1 MEYAPGFSSIAALL
15 ADAGRAAMVWA
26 LMDGSARPAGE
37 LALLAGLSPSST
49 SAHLAK
55 LVEGGLLAQQRHG
68 RNRYYRL
75 AGPEVG
81 QLVEALASAALAAQP
96 RQAHA
101 LPVSRG
107 TPLAMRE
114 ARTCYDHLAGELAVG
129 VFARMC
135 AAGWLSEE
143 DGALKLTASGEL
155 GLQALGID
163 LQQVG
168 RQRRQRLCACPDWSE
183 RKPHLG
189 GALGAALLSLCEGE
203 GWLRRSQGSRA
214 LQVSPQGRR
223 AIMAIAAL

>member
-1 MEYAPGFSSIAALL
+1 
-15 ADAGRAAMVWA
+15 
-26 LMDGSARPAGE
+26 
-37 LALLAGLSPSST
+37 
-49 SAHLAK
+49 
-55 LVEGGLLAQQRHG
+55 
-68 RNRYYRL
+68 
-75 AGPEVG
+75 
-81 QLVEALASAALAAQP
+81 
-96 RQAHA
+96 
-101 LPVSRG
+101 
-107 TPLAMRE
+107 MRE

-135 AAGWLSEE
+135 AADWLSEE

-155 GLQALGID
+155 GLLALGID

-203 GWLRRSQGSRA
+203 GWLRRSKESRA

-223 AIMAIAAL
+223 AIMAIAAS